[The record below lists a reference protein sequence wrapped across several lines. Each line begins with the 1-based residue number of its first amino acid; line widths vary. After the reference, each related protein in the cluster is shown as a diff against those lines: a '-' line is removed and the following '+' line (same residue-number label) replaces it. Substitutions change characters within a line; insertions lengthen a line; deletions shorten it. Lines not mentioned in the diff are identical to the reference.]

1 MKRAHIRHTIP
12 ALALTA
18 AMAVPAGSALAA
30 SATHSYAG
38 PSEQMGRWGAL
49 RVTIT
54 VKNKKITGVSA
65 SVSDHTARSS
75 FIVSNAI
82 PALKQETLQAQ
93 GASINT
99 VSGATDVSNAYIES
113 LQGAIAKARQAKALK

>member
-1 MKRAHIRHTIP
+1 
-12 ALALTA
+12 
-18 AMAVPAGSALAA
+18 
-30 SATHSYAG
+30 
-38 PSEQMGRWGAL
+38 MGRWGTL

-54 VKNKKITGVSA
+54 VKNKKITSVSA
-65 SVSDHTARSS
+65 TTSDHTARSS

-93 GASINT
+93 SASINT